1 VVSDSEAGHGNDG
14 AFGRSSVTSS
24 RGDFGGS
31 FAASGGGA
39 VQSERCL
46 GGPLGSTLQPDGR
59 RGSSTEGRQEPLTV
73 GAACGLAVGFDHR
86 GTGPDAGSDRTAAV
100 GRSWP
105 EDFRGCGSSLLQ
117 TARHHLQKKR
127 CTPPNKIGPTC
138 PWLANAGRLVRQAL
152 TPPSWCLLTRQ
163 VPTPRWSASTDDVE
177 GASDSSARPR
187 GVIGR
192 PQPSPVAYAATV
204 WSRPGS
210 WKVP

>member
-1 VVSDSEAGHGNDG
+1 MGTTAHSDDL
-14 AFGRSSVTSS
+14 RSTGG

-31 FAASGGGA
+31 FAAAGGGA
-39 VQSERCL
+39 LQGERSL

-59 RGSSTEGRQEPLTV
+59 REPSTEGRQEPFTV

-86 GTGPDAGSDRTAAV
+86 GTGPDAGSDRAAAV

-105 EDFRGCGSSLLQ
+105 EDFGGRGSSLLQ
-117 TARHHLQKKR
+117 TARDHLQKKR
-127 CTPPNKIGPTC
+127 CTPPNRIGPTC
-138 PWLANAGRLVRQAL
+138 PRLASAGRLARQAL
-152 TPPSWCLLTRQ
+152 TPPSWCSSTRQ

-192 PQPSPVAYAATV
+192 PQPSPAAYAATV
-204 WSRPGS
+204 WSPLGC
-210 WKVP
+210 WKAP